1 MHTGDDEMEMICS
14 VVVVAQWCLLP
25 AVCRGVGLVVGLGEV
40 SLSFAPYTG
49 DR

>member
-14 VVVVAQWCLLP
+14 VVVALWLVLP
-25 AVCRGVGLVVGLGEV
+25 AVCRGLVVGQGEV
-40 SLSFAPYTG
+40 SLSFAPHTG

>member
-14 VVVVAQWCLLP
+14 VVAQWCLSP
-25 AVCRGVGLVVGLGEV
+25 AVCRGVGLVVGLGEA
-40 SLSFAPYTG
+40 SLSLAPHTG